1 MWIITLPDRARLRVI
16 YNTCDGAHIQSCIF
30 IGTFITSVGNLL
42 NFLFALFVLWRL
54 PEPAQRAR

>member
-16 YNTCDGAHIQSCIF
+16 YNTCDGAHIQSFIF

-42 NFLFALFVLWRL
+42 NPWLSSFLIRRL
-54 PEPAQRAR
+54 PDSA